1 MALTSLKPL
10 LEVARERNF
19 AYGGFNVNSVA
30 QVKAAIRIHEI
41 MRSPVILQGAE
52 AANAFVGGRTDFMNA
67 DLEDKKK
74 GMKVLVEAARKY
86 GENSPIP
93 VVLHLDHG
101 RNFEVCKAAIDAGYT
116 SVMID
121 CSSLPFEENVRITKQ
136 VVDYAHP
143 RGVSVEG
150 ELGVLA
156 GQEDHVSAAT
166 STYTNPVDA
175 VEFVRQTGV
184 DALAVSYGTAHG
196 AVKGTNIVLRQE
208 VPIAVNECLM
218 RSDLVASL
226 VSHGSSTVPQDV
238 VAEINALGGTI
249 NGSGGIPLDQLQRV
263 VKNGG
268 INKINVDTDIRMAT
282 TRNLRELWRDQPE
295 VLNNPK
301 VKAVHDLMAENTK
314 AFDPR
319 LYLTPIMD
327 TVMTGVCAEPEVA
340 ILMQKVEDAIQEV
353 LCQLVVAFGSYH
365 MAPYVK
371 ALSLEELIKT
381 Y

>member
-1 MALTSLKPL
+1 MPLTSLKPL
-10 LEVARERNF
+10 LEAARKRNF

-30 QVKAAIRIHEI
+30 QIKAAIRIHEI
-41 MRSPVILQGAE
+41 LRSPVILQGAE
-52 AANAFVGGRTDFMNA
+52 AANAFMGGKADFMNA

-74 GMKVLVEAARKY
+74 GMINLVNAARKY
-86 GENSPIP
+86 GEEASIP

-101 RNFEVCKAAIDAGYT
+101 RSFEVCKAAIDAGYT

-121 CSSLPFEENVRITKQ
+121 CSALPFEENVRITKQ

-156 GQEDHVSAAT
+156 GQEDHVQAET
-166 STYTNPVDA
+166 STYTNPLDA
-175 VEFVRQTGV
+175 VEFVRRTGV
-184 DALAVSYGTAHG
+184 DALAISYGTAHG
-196 AVKGTNIVLRQE
+196 AVKGNNIVLRQE

-218 RSDLVASL
+218 RAGLETSL

-249 NGSGGIPLDQLQRV
+249 NGSGGIPLDQLKMV
-263 VKNGG
+263 IHNGG
-268 INKINVDTDIRMAT
+268 INKVNVDTDIRMAT

-295 VLNNPK
+295 LLAHPQIKAIKENMDNNP
-301 VKAVHDLMAENTK
+301 K

-319 LYLTPIMD
+319 LYLPPILE
-327 TVMTGVCAEPEVA
+327 VVNTGEGADAQVQVV
-340 ILMQKVEDAIQEV
+340 MQKIEDAIMEV
-353 LCQLVVAFGSYH
+353 LAQLIVEFGSYH
-365 MAPYVK
+365 QAPFVE
-371 ALSLEELIKT
+371 ALSLEQLKQS